1 MVIFQ
6 KIENLLDKEKEKN
19 NLLTCMASPQ
29 VKINFSSTSINIIFS
44 SNISLKLWRPA
55 EKKLSCQSKSI
66 FHQHQ
71 SNINLSST
79 LSLKLW
85 QPAEQK
91 LSCQSKINLSS
102 TSIKHQ
108 LFTNCQFEIVTASR
122 AEFQLSIKNQYFLNI
137 NQTSI
142 CHQFSIWNWDGRLRK
157 SWVVNRK
164 SIFQNI
170 NQTSTFHQLSIWDRE
185 NEQSISCVINL

>member
-85 QPAEQK
+85 RPAEQK
-91 LSCQSKINLSS
+91 LSCKSKINLSS
-102 TSIKHQ
+102 TSIVYQ
-108 LFTNCQFEIVTASR
+108 LSWFEFVTASR
-122 AEFQLSIKNQYFLNI
+122 AEFEPLSQNPNI
-137 NQTSI
+137 NDRTTSAKDQRFSYLDCSCSCR
-142 CHQFSIWNWDGRLRK
+142 CHKTKHEW
-157 SWVVNRK
+157 
-164 SIFQNI
+164 
-170 NQTSTFHQLSIWDRE
+170 
-185 NEQSISCVINL
+185 